1 MKIFIPLS
9 DTSLGESS
17 ELYQKLVPFD
27 PSYLDAASPQDEGRK
42 PYNWIADCNV
52 EQARARLFES
62 AARDFKPSPL
72 PGFVSS

>member
-27 PSYLDAASPQDEGRK
+27 PSYLDDVRPQDEGRK
-42 PYNWIADCNV
+42 PYNWIADCNG

-62 AARDFKPSPL
+62 ATRDFEPSSL
-72 PGFVSS
+72 TGFASS